1 MLWKNRRFPWAKQIG
16 DGRHLSSM
24 QYSHDQV
31 SALLHELD
39 VTGAEYRA
47 AVQELDRTISKRN
60 DVRASDPAFL
70 AANQAAHLAQ
80 QRYHCALDAYKEHFR
95 DKHARPASSNDA
107 AMGAYTLHKER
118 WTGPPALGGLRPRN
132 V

>member
-1 MLWKNRRFPWAKQIG
+1 
-16 DGRHLSSM
+16 M
-24 QYSHDQV
+24 QHSHDQV

-39 VTGAEYRA
+39 VTGAEYRT

-60 DVRASDPAFL
+60 DVRASDPVFL

-80 QRYHCALDAYKEHFR
+80 QRYHCALDAYKEYFR
-95 DKHARPASSNDA
+95 DNAPGNDA
-107 AMGAYTLHKER
+107 AMRAHTLHKER
-118 WTGPPALGGLRPRN
+118 WTGSPALGGLRPRN